1 MPPQAQRSNA
11 QTYRDTYYGSV
22 AQNYRQIQLDA
33 REQIENDRE
42 YLEFLNKQINSLR
55 QAERQYGLMRDVR
68 DRFEVS
74 TLLTI
79 EGRRD
84 DDTRRRA
91 NASLRARRAA
101 GGALTKIQDD
111 IEKATSSSIRGVETE
126 AGREAFRVRLGEY
139 GDTTDAQADGL
150 LGELTN
156 NSSLQ
161 RSLADYDV
169 HVRGGDGRITRS
181 GGGANIVER
190 EIAAQAI
197 YTQLTSMVARAS
209 AGETII
215 SDAAIRKAA
224 ADMVGIDQ
232 DRFSQAGVDE
242 YIRLSRNMAAEGALA
257 GDTGGDGESAALDAL
272 NRVLSEERGEDAFNR
287 YRVEQE
293 RTAFERERAE
303 SPARPSAEEVM
314 AERTGAMAESGARG
328 GGLIGSLRR
337 QRLNKTRLEGIARAE
352 ERYTSERDA
361 VANLTDADVVLL
373 QGMTSGMRLRQ
384 EYGSTRPP
392 ERLPGAWDMASSLV
406 NAKNQNTITTNA
418 DFLGHAAGL
427 ARQSLEQG
435 VAEGGAEATAA
446 NVKALRDQILA
457 LAAYQAAGEMGDLS
471 PAAPAEDGDTM
482 REEQV
487 AAVAEE
493 ETSNRIVPLG
503 GVEGGGS
510 WEYAY
515 DTETDEYLGYRAG
528 ADPSAGNRFR
538 LDDPSIHE
546 SVSFALQEKAQP
558 IISQREMSDREAL
571 LSQFPVA
578 GAPPE
583 EVVVEEVVS
592 DWQEYTHP
600 HGSPR

>member
-11 QTYRDTYYGSV
+11 QRYRDTYYGSV

-42 YLEFLNKQINSLR
+42 YLDFLNKQINSLR

-257 GDTGGDGESAALDAL
+257 GDTGGDGESAALAAL
-272 NRVLSEERGEDAFNR
+272 DRVLSEERGEDAFNR

-303 SPARPSAEEVM
+303 IQARPSAEEVM
-314 AERTGAMAESGARG
+314 AERTGAMAESVALG

-337 QRLNKTRLEGIARAE
+337 QRLNKTRLEGIVRAE

-361 VANLTDADVVLL
+361 VANLTDTDVVLL
-373 QGMTSGMRLRQ
+373 QGMTNGMRLRQ

-392 ERLPGAWDMASSLV
+392 ERLPGAWDAAAQLV
-406 NAKNQNTITTNA
+406 NAKDQGTIATNA
-418 DFLGHAAGL
+418 EFLALAAQLSRGYL
-427 ARQSLEQG
+427 
-435 VAEGGAEATAA
+435 EGGRTDVPASEA
-446 NVKALRDQILA
+446 NVKTMRDQILA
-457 LAAYQAAGEMGDLS
+457 LAAYQAGAEVEDVS
-471 PAAPAEDGDTM
+471 PMRPDNDGDTM
-482 REEQV
+482 RSDQ
-487 AAVAEE
+487 ATAVAEE

-538 LDDPSIHE
+538 LDDPDIHE
-546 SVSFALQEKAQP
+546 SVSFALQQKAQP
-558 IISQREMSDREAL
+558 IISQREMSEREAF

-583 EVVVEEVVS
+583 EVVVEETPPPLATV
-592 DWQEYTHP
+592 P
-600 HGSPR
+600 